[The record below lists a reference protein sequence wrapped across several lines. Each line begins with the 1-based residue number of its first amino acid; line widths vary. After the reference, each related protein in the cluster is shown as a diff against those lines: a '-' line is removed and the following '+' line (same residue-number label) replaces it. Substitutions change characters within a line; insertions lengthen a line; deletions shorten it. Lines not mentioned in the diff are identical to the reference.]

1 MAPRRYPGE
10 KVRKLHS
17 VHLLSTMSVSTKSS
31 DGRVKSRSTKDPED
45 RHDETKV
52 KNKDDKIDESKCR
65 SCMKTVS
72 ENDNAVFCEICN
84 FWFHC
89 RCQKITDEM
98 YAALCQYN
106 SELHWFCS
114 NCNAGAGKI
123 LMSISKLHTKVEKL
137 EDEMERIKSELHK
150 ELLQSVKSIRDDL
163 GKVADRDGNCEKKVD
178 DNKQELSSNFGS
190 KFNEFENKLH
200 NCEKNDLVPQWSDIV
215 SKEVNAKMSQ
225 VTADMTIV
233 QDNLE
238 KTKSLIQ
245 EQNDK
250 ERRANNV
257 IIYNLP
263 EFTVVERKDWMV
275 QEKSYCLKL
284 FNEVLGIKINQEDI
298 KRMLRLGRLADD
310 KCRPVLIE
318 FRSKIKEPG
327 D

>member
-163 GKVADRDGNCEKKVD
+163 GKVAESETVKRKLMITNRSYLATSDPNSTNLRTSCTTVKK
-178 DNKQELSSNFGS
+178 
-190 KFNEFENKLH
+190 
-200 NCEKNDLVPQWSDIV
+200 
-215 SKEVNAKMSQ
+215 
-225 VTADMTIV
+225 MT
-233 QDNLE
+233 
-238 KTKSLIQ
+238 
-245 EQNDK
+245 
-250 ERRANNV
+250 
-257 IIYNLP
+257 
-263 EFTVVERKDWMV
+263 
-275 QEKSYCLKL
+275 
-284 FNEVLGIKINQEDI
+284 
-298 KRMLRLGRLADD
+298 
-310 KCRPVLIE
+310 
-318 FRSKIKEPG
+318 
-327 D
+327 